1 MKSVALI
8 YASLHGQTKKIA
20 KHMKGHLESMGIK
33 APLLCAEDSLSE
45 EIPPDIDGAVIGGP
59 VYAKRYPSS
68 LIEWIPR
75 HKALLD
81 SKPLAF
87 FSVSLNA
94 ADQHPEARQAD
105 DEMIQKFLKKSQLS
119 PHFVASFGGSLNF
132 SDYNWFIKFLM
143 RRLSAKA
150 GGGTDTSKDY
160 EYTDWRMVDSFIEDF
175 VQGNA
180 DSPYVI
186 DHRLRFATVPPRA
199 GIPNEISTHF
209 DLRK

>member
-1 MKSVALI
+1 MKSIALI

-20 KHMKGHLESMGIK
+20 KHMKAHLENQGIK

-105 DEMIQKFLKKSQLS
+105 DEMIQKFLKKTQLS
-119 PHFVASFGGSLNF
+119 PQYVASFAGSLNF
-132 SDYNWFIKFLM
+132 SDYNWFLKFLM

-150 GGGTDTSKDY
+150 GGSTDTSKDY
-160 EYTDWRMVDSFIEDF
+160 EYTDWRAVDAFIEDF
-175 VQGNA
+175 AHENMN
-180 DSPYVI
+180 SPYVI
-186 DHRLRFATVPPRA
+186 DHRLHLAGLPPRTQTS
-199 GIPNEISTHF
+199 NEQMGHF
-209 DLRK
+209 DLRR